1 MVLQY
6 DDAWQTS
13 VKDFI
18 YLPAKQAYARG
29 ASATNTD
36 RIEAAR
42 GDSCGCWDTSLLP
55 QDQWAPGTCGT
66 CVSCWQLLL
75 RLGCP
80 TTFAGELDWIRGEMS
95 KEAKRAGKLEDKAG
109 KLTKGLVNIA
119 EGLYREQ
126 DELMK
131 EVQELEQQVF
141 CFKHLEVQVR
151 LPSLAGGIDA
161 HGEASWLSQ
170 QPFQLG
176 M

>member
-1 MVLQY
+1 
-6 DDAWQTS
+6 
-13 VKDFI
+13 
-18 YLPAKQAYARG
+18 
-29 ASATNTD
+29 
-36 RIEAAR
+36 
-42 GDSCGCWDTSLLP
+42 
-55 QDQWAPGTCGT
+55 
-66 CVSCWQLLL
+66 
-75 RLGCP
+75 
-80 TTFAGELDWIRGEMS
+80 MS